1 MDRHR
6 NLRNILI
13 GILAIFAFFA
23 VVRFA
28 GWCYVSSVVARALSH
43 GVYPTA
49 EEAMRQFLE
58 KNYIDIT
65 RIDILS
71 AGPNSFDGSN
81 PHVWYVIAEVRASR
95 RADGSDMGEN
105 GCDAPGSFF
114 LQTHEG
120 WFEVAEGAFPGL
132 LGHWMSDFGLAGP
145 GQSTPSVRFA
155 NRPTDKICQSP

>member
-1 MDRHR
+1 MDGHR
-6 NLRNILI
+6 GIRVVLVI
-13 GILAIFAFFA
+13 ILAFFAFFM
-23 VVRFA
+23 VVEFA
-28 GWCYVSSVVARALSH
+28 GWCYASLQVAHARSH
-43 GVYPTA
+43 GFYPTA

-95 RADGSDMGEN
+95 RADGFDFGEN
-105 GCDAPGSFF
+105 GCYAPGLFF

-120 WFEVAEGAFPGL
+120 WFYVPEGAFPVL